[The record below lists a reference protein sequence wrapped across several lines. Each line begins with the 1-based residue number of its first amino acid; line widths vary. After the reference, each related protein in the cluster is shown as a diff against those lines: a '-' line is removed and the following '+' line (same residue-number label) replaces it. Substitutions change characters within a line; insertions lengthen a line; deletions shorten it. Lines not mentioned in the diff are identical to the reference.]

1 MDTIFLKI
9 LNMTI
14 TASWLILAVI
24 LVRLLFKKA
33 PKWVICL
40 LWALVAIRL
49 VCPVSIESVLSLV
62 PSAETIPADIQT
74 AEEPE
79 IRTGIGAF
87 NSTLN
92 PMIREYLSPRGN
104 ETPEASQNGNGTD
117 ISQADPVQGDTKPA
131 GTNPAET
138 NPAATSSPAAQNT
151 KTTATPMQN
160 IVSVLTVIWLAG
172 VAAMTVYA
180 AVSYIRLKHRVKA
193 SYRSENGAFFC
204 DDIDLPF
211 ILGIIR
217 PRIYIP
223 STLNGRSLENV
234 LAHEKTHIKRGDH
247 LWKPLGFLLLS
258 VYWFNPLCW
267 LAYIL
272 LCRDIEMA
280 CDERVIRDMSKDEIA
295 EYSQTLL
302 ECSTA
307 GKRYYNIAA
316 CPLAFG
322 AVDVKQR
329 IKGILNYKKP
339 AFWVIIA
346 ALAASVVLMVFL
358 MTNPKKNEPAG
369 EPTATPTGSAT
380 ELSTTPA
387 VNGGIPVED
396 RPDAKTWRLYDYKY
410 PNTEQLTLEEY
421 PGDVFSISDGNP
433 GFTVTS
439 EKGTRSIMRDF
450 PNYNFDAFICDLTGD
465 GKPEICLNA
474 SNGSGIVD
482 QRVYVYEHTTG
493 RIYVLEER
501 MKYDYMIQC
510 KNGKMSVR
518 RTSYIYS
525 PEKEEYGTIIYRD
538 GTYKYISD
546 DGKNTKDLRYSE
558 SIPEIW
564 IQKSKTQTG
573 SLKITMD
580 EYPGEVFELSEDM
593 GELSVSTGTEK
604 KTIYKRSVSFFTD
617 VFLCDLTYDGKR
629 DFCIGLKVG
638 AGHVDSRVLIYDHS
652 TGAVH
657 ELESRLYANY
667 ELVMK
672 EGWIFANKYL
682 ADSHQL
688 AGYGGFTY
696 INGVF
701 HYTTDNGSSPLKQV
715 DEPVETPEYDWVGKD
730 ISDTLFDVIYGSYM
744 FASGAGGWRTTLKL
758 NSSGY
763 FTGEYSGKGEL
774 ELSEGTATVPAICLF
789 EGRFGEVKKVSDFVY
804 SVKITKLEYDEPG
817 KTFARSNN
825 EICITAEPY
834 GLMYC
839 SELLIYLKGC
849 EKKDIPE
856 RALGWFAGPI
866 ARNRLFYED
875 RLTVFGIY
883 NVTENAPDPYYE
895 GLSFVLYE

>member
-1 MDTIFLKI
+1 MGTIFLKI

-24 LVRLLFKKA
+24 LVRLLLKKA
-33 PKWVICL
+33 PRRIICL
-40 LWALVAIRL
+40 LWVLVAIRL
-49 VCPVSIESVLSLV
+49 ICPVSIESVLSII
-62 PSAETIPADIQT
+62 PSAETVPADIRT
-74 AEEPE
+74 SKEPE
-79 IRTGIGAF
+79 IRTGIDA
-87 NSTLN
+87 LN
-92 PMIREYLSPRGN
+92 FTVNPVIREHLSPLDT
-104 ETPEASQNGNGTD
+104 ESFAPAQSGNGQEL
-117 ISQADPVQGDTKPA
+117 SSADPKQSTEKQTGTASPA
-131 GTNPAET
+131 GQKKKT
-138 NPAATSSPAAQNT
+138 AQ
-151 KTTATPMQN
+151 TPIQN
-160 IVSVLTVIWLAG
+160 IVSVLTAVWLAG

-180 AVSYIRLKHRVKA
+180 AVSYLRLKHRVKA
-193 SYRSENGAFFC
+193 SYRSENGAFVC

-211 ILGIIR
+211 ILGILR

-295 EYSQTLL
+295 EYSQALL
-302 ECSTA
+302 DCSIP
-307 GKRYYNIAA
+307 GRKYYNIAA

-322 AVDVKQR
+322 AVGVKQR

-358 MTNPKKNEPAG
+358 MTDPKKNEPAG
-369 EPTATPTGSAT
+369 EPTATPTGSST

-396 RPDAKTWRLYDYKY
+396 RPDAKTWRLYDYKEY
-410 PNTEQLTLEEY
+410 YSTTEQLTLEEY

-439 EKGTRSIMRDF
+439 EKGTRSIMRVF

-510 KNGKMSVR
+510 KNGKLSVR
-518 RTSYIYS
+518 RTSYSYN

-538 GTYKYISD
+538 GTYKYISN

-593 GELSVSTGTEK
+593 GEFSVSTGTEK

-657 ELESRLYANY
+657 ELESRLYADY

-672 EGWIFANKYL
+672 DGWIRVNKYL
-682 ADSHQL
+682 AHSHQL
-688 AGYGGFTY
+688 AEQGGITHA
-696 INGVF
+696 NGVF
-701 HYTTDNGSSPLKQV
+701 HYITDNGTSPLKQV
-715 DEPVETPEYDWVGKD
+715 DEPVETPEYDWAGKD
-730 ISDTLFDVIYGSYM
+730 ISDTLFDVIDGYYM

-763 FTGEYSGKGEL
+763 FTGEFSGQGYLK
-774 ELSEGTATVPAICLF
+774 LSEGEATVPAVCVF

-817 KTFARSNN
+817 KTFAGSNN

-856 RALGWFAGPI
+856 KALGWFAGPI